1 MKMPA
6 TLFLTAISIAAAAGP
21 RALAQEMRGDTPVV
35 TKQGTLKGANF
46 DGGRVYYDVPYA
58 APPTGPMRWKPPE
71 PARAWSGVRDATR
84 RGAACVQP
92 DQGWNAGDAARGSED
107 CLHLNI
113 WVPRHR
119 AGESLPVMVWFH
131 GGAFVGGAG
140 NTSLY
145 DGEEIARRGVILV
158 TVNYRLGI
166 FGYLS
171 HPDLAAESGRGR
183 SGNYGLLDQIAALRW
198 IKQAIPAF
206 GGDSGNVTIFGQSA
220 GSASVGLLV
229 ASPLA
234 KGLMKRAIFESGPPF
249 GALLGRLPQL
259 EEAEVADR
267 RLGDLATLRKLDPRQ
282 LLSLWDRRENPDD
295 KRLGPVVDGYA
306 VPHEPAGSYGSGAA
320 AGFSVLVGYNSR
332 EFPATISPDA
342 LQKELVSLFGGNAGE
357 VAQFYEDRVDRA
369 RYGSVS
375 DQLSTDTM
383 FGCGTVRLADVAGAA
398 WLYEFA
404 QPSPGEPMVR
414 HSSELPYVFGNA
426 NKDGKVL
433 SKRPF
438 NSEEAA
444 LSRLIIDFWT
454 NFAKTGD
461 PNGPGL
467 VKWPRYNSAGGAR
480 IRLSVEPAVVSGP
493 GSPACPALLATRQ
506 PMSP

>member
-1 MKMPA
+1 MKMSVP
-6 TLFLTAISIAAAAGP
+6 LFLTAISIAAAAGP
-21 RALAQEMRGDTPVV
+21 SALAQEMRGDTLVV
-35 TKQGTLKGANF
+35 TKQGTLKGASF
-46 DGGRVYYDVPYA
+46 GGGRVYYDVPYA
-58 APPTGPMRWKPPE
+58 AAPTGVMRWKPPA
-71 PARAWSGVRDATR
+71 PARSWSGTRDATR

-107 CLHLNI
+107 CLYLNI

-119 AGESLPVMVWFH
+119 AGEVLPVMVWFH

-140 NTSLY
+140 NTPLY

-198 IKQAIPAF
+198 IKQTIAAF

-220 GSASVGLLV
+220 GSASVGLLM

-234 KGLMKRAIFESGPPF
+234 KGLMARAILESGPPF
-249 GALLGRLPQL
+249 GALLGRLPRL
-259 EEAEVADR
+259 EDAEATDR
-267 RLGDLATLRKLDPRQ
+267 RLGDIAALRQLDPRQ
-282 LLSLWDRRENPDD
+282 LVSLWDRRQNAED

-306 VPHEPAGSYGSGAA
+306 VPQEPARSYGSGAA
-320 AGFSVLVGYNSR
+320 AGLSVLLGYNTR
-332 EFPATISPDA
+332 EFPGTTSPDA
-342 LQKELVSLFGGNAGE
+342 LEKELASVFGGNAGG
-357 VAQFYEDRVDRA
+357 VRQFYTDRVDRA

-383 FGCGTVRLADVAGAA
+383 FGCGTVRLAEATGRA

-433 SKRPF
+433 SSRSF
-438 NSEEAA
+438 NPEEAA
-444 LSRLIIDFWT
+444 LSRLVIDYWT

-467 VKWPRYNSAGGAR
+467 VKWPLYNAARGER
-480 IRLSVEPAVVSGP
+480 IRLSVEPSVVSGP
-493 GSPACPALLATRQ
+493 GSPACPALLATGQ
-506 PMSP
+506 PISP